1 METTTLGRT
10 GLTVSV
16 AGIGGGGK
24 SRFGQSQGA
33 STEHSVGI
41 VQAALDLGVTLI
53 DTAPTYRTEAIV
65 GRAIKGRRDEVVLS
79 TKSPFLK
86 DVVDLT
92 AEELSQGLEESLS
105 ALGTDRIDIYH
116 LHGVA
121 PGSYAYCREA
131 LIPMLLRAKEQGKIL
146 HLAISERFGQDTSHR
161 MLDQAL
167 DDDVWEVVMIGYSM
181 INPSARASI
190 LPRIRAKDL
199 GVLDMFAV
207 RRVLSQPKALTEFVR
222 KAVRE
227 GLVHEDEIDL
237 DAPLDFLISQGGA
250 ESIVDAAYRF
260 CRHEAGIH
268 VVLFGTGNRAHLE
281 ANIKSI
287 NRGPLTREALDRL
300 KRLFGKID
308 SVSGN

>member
-33 STEHSVGI
+33 TTEHSVGI
-41 VQAALDLGVTLI
+41 VQAALDLGVTFI

-65 GRAIKGRRDEVVLS
+65 GRAIKGRRDEIVLS

-86 DVVDLT
+86 DTVDLT
-92 AEELSQGLEESLS
+92 AEELIQGLEDSLT
-105 ALGTDRIDIYH
+105 ALGTDCIDIYH

-121 PGSYAYCREA
+121 PDSYAYCREN
-131 LIPMLLRAKEQGKIL
+131 LVPSLLRAKEQGKFR

-167 DDDVWEVVMIGYSM
+167 DDDFWEVVMIGYSM
-181 INPSARASI
+181 INPSARISI
-190 LPRIRAKDL
+190 LPRIREKNL

-207 RRVLSQPKALTEFVR
+207 RRVLSQPKALAEFVNKVVSR
-222 KAVRE
+222 
-227 GLVHEDEIDL
+227 GLVPKDEIDL
-237 DAPLDFLISQGGA
+237 DAPLDFLISEGGA

-260 CRHEAGIH
+260 CRHEPGVH

-287 NRGPLTREALDRL
+287 NRGPLAPVALERL
-300 KRLFGKID
+300 ERLFGKID
-308 SVSGN
+308 SISGN

>member
-1 METTTLGRT
+1 METTILGRT

-16 AGIGGGGK
+16 AGLGGGGK

-65 GRAIKGRRDEVVLS
+65 GQAIKGRRDEIVLS
-79 TKSPFLK
+79 TKSPYLK
-86 DVVDLT
+86 DKVDLT
-92 AEELSQGLEESLS
+92 AQELTQGLEDSLT
-105 ALGTDRIDIYH
+105 ALGTDRIDVYH

-121 PGSYAYCREA
+121 PDSYGYCREA
-131 LIPMLLRAKEQGKIL
+131 LLPTLLRAKEQGKIL

-161 MLDQAL
+161 MLTQAL
-167 DDDVWEVVMIGYSM
+167 DDDVWDVVMIGFSM
-181 INPSARASI
+181 INPSARTSI
-190 LPRIRAKDL
+190 LPRIRAKNL

-207 RRVLSQPKALTEFVR
+207 RNVLSKPDALAEFVK

-227 GLVHEDEIDL
+227 GLVPKDKIDL
-237 DAPLDFLISQGGA
+237 DAPLDFLVTQGGA

-260 CRHEAGIH
+260 CRHEPGVH

-281 ANIKSI
+281 ANIASI
-287 NRGPLTREALDRL
+287 NRGPLADSALSRL
-300 KRLFGKID
+300 EQLFGKID

>member
-92 AEELSQGLEESLS
+92 ATELSQGLEESLK
-105 ALGTDRIDIYH
+105 ALGTEYIDIYH

-121 PGSYAYCREA
+121 PDSYGYCREA
-131 LIPMLLRAKEQGKIL
+131 LIPTLLRAKEQGKVR

-167 DDDVWEVVMIGYSM
+167 EDDVWEVVMIGFSM
-181 INPSARASI
+181 INPSARRSI
-190 LPRIRAKDL
+190 LPRIRAKNI

-207 RRVLSQPKALTEFVR
+207 RRVLSQPKALTEFVDKVVSR
-222 KAVRE
+222 
-227 GLVHEDEIDL
+227 GLVSKDEIDP
-237 DAPLDFLISQGGA
+237 DAPLDFLMSEGGA

-260 CRHEAGIH
+260 CRHEPGIH

-281 ANIKSI
+281 ANVASI
-287 NRGPLTREALDRL
+287 NRGPLTDSALARL
-300 KRLFGKID
+300 EHLFGKID